1 MLATWEALAMNE
13 ATRRQPSAY
22 ERLGGDNGVRALVEA
37 FYDIIEQEEYAAD
50 LHLLHRRGFGVAHS
64 REEQFNYL
72 SGFLGGPQRYVMK
85 HGHARLKEIHEHVPI
100 GPEMRDLWLR
110 CMKDAMD
117 RIGLDVELSALLTRH
132 FKAAAETSRNMD

>member
-1 MLATWEALAMNE
+1 MSE
-13 ATRRQPSAY
+13 ATRRQQSAY
-22 ERLGGDNGVRALVEA
+22 ERLGGDNGVRALVET

-110 CMKDAMD
+110 CMAEAMD
-117 RIGLDVELSALLTRH
+117 RLGLDGELSSLLTRH